1 MLTQE
6 QSRTIRAQLG
16 LSQRRVA
23 AEADVPRSY
32 LNQFEMG
39 RWIPTDAFLSK
50 LTDFY
55 EQFDGITVDDPA
67 WESADQAPATDVSG
81 TTNDPPLDIPALST
95 DSSSSEEDSDN
106 SQTDWQNIG
115 KVVLAVGLIGGI
127 LAVSGNLPAALIV
140 LRRVANGLQ
149 PRSPFGP

>member
-6 QSRTIRAQLG
+6 QSRSIRAELG

-32 LNQFEMG
+32 LNQFERG

-67 WESADQAPATDVSG
+67 WESADQASATDVSG
-81 TTNDPPLDIPALST
+81 TTNDPPIDIPALPT
-95 DSSSSEEDSDN
+95 NSSCSEDTDN
-106 SQTDWQNIG
+106 SKTDWQNIG
-115 KVVLAVGLIGGI
+115 KAVLAIGLIGGI

-149 PRSPFGP
+149 ARSPLGP